1 MAIRKVLTFIYE
13 ATVAGLATS
22 IVLLLLFSPEIF
34 ERHST
39 IKILEAPPSATQASG
54 SGGPAS
60 YASAVRAAA
69 PAVVNVYSTKM
80 VTQRPHPLM
89 NDPLFRR
96 FFGEDSGVP
105 RQRLESSLGS
115 GVIVSAQGFVLT
127 TNHVIDG
134 ADENQNGLADGRS
147 AIAHLVGKD
156 PDTDLALLKIE
167 LEKLPVIVFGQSD
180 IMQVGDVV
188 LAIGNPFGVGQT
200 VTQCIISATGRQQ
213 LGISTFENFIQTDAA
228 INPGNS
234 GGALINSTGQLVG
247 INTAFFSRTGG
258 SQGIGFAI
266 PAHLVKTVMEQLL
279 TQGRV
284 IRGWLGI
291 EAQDI
296 SPELA
301 ESFELNDTRGALVAG
316 VSPGSAADKAGLR
329 PGDIVLGSNGKPVRD
344 AKAAMDITAAF
355 APGDK
360 AEVELR
366 RNGKSVKLA
375 TVIGERPQPE

>member
-22 IVLLLLFSPEIF
+22 FVLLLLFRPEIF

-115 GVIVSAQGFVLT
+115 GVIVSTQGFVLT
-127 TNHVIDG
+127 NNHVIDG
-134 ADENQNGLADGRS
+134 ADEIQVGRADGRS

-200 VTQCIISATGRQQ
+200 VTQGIISATGRQQ

-234 GGALINSTGQLVG
+234 GGALINSAGQLVG
-247 INTAFFSRTGG
+247 IT
-258 SQGIGFAI
+258 
-266 PAHLVKTVMEQLL
+266 
-279 TQGRV
+279 
-284 IRGWLGI
+284 
-291 EAQDI
+291 
-296 SPELA
+296 PELA
-301 ESFELNDTRGALVAG
+301 ESFGRTDTRGAVVAG
-316 VSPGSAADKAGLR
+316 GYPGSSADQAGLR
-329 PGDIVLGSNGKPVRD
+329 PGDVIVNINQQPIRD
-344 AKAAMDITAAF
+344 AKAAMDATAAF
-355 APGDK
+355 APGDRV
-360 AEVELR
+360 EVQVKR
-366 RNGKSVKLA
+366 SGKSLKLTA
-375 TVIGERPQPE
+375 AIGERPQPQ